1 MKKIAHILIY
11 LTVLLLPLS
20 AKGIKDSEMPEIGC
34 AIYRF
39 DDTFMTGV
47 RNSITN
53 AATGKAK
60 ITIVDSE
67 NNQATQN
74 EKVELFITLGM
85 DSLILN
91 PVDRAAAGVEIDK
104 AKASNIPIVFVNR
117 EPFADDM
124 KKWDKVYYVG
134 SKAEESGIMSGQIIA
149 DYWKGHPEADK
160 NGDGVLQYVLLL
172 GEPGHQDTELRSEYS
187 IKCIEDNGIK
197 VEKLAEDSAMWDRVK
212 GQEKMASF
220 IASYGDEIEAVISN
234 NDDMALGAIE
244 ALKAAGYFTNDKYMP
259 VVGVDATAPAL
270 QALQEGTLLGT
281 VLNDSENQGKA
292 AVNIAVQLAK
302 GGEITSR
309 TIGYDLDGH
318 YVWIPYK
325 KVTQDNYRD
334 FM

>member
-149 DYWKGHPEADK
+149 DYWKGHPDADK

>member
-149 DYWKGHPEADK
+149 DYWKGHPDADK
-160 NGDGVLQYVLLL
+160 NGDGLLQYVLLL

>member
-1 MKKIAHILIY
+1 
-11 LTVLLLPLS
+11 
-20 AKGIKDSEMPEIGC
+20 MPEIGC